1 MGDVPESELWDIS
14 YFEDFRVRLKN
25 GNVDNVV
32 EFVRK
37 WDIKSQY
44 VKVDLFNCGNET
56 GLSRVVSRAQNYA
69 VIMFQS

>member
-25 GNVDNVV
+25 GNVDNIV

-37 WDIKSQY
+37 
-44 VKVDLFNCGNET
+44 
-56 GLSRVVSRAQNYA
+56 
-69 VIMFQS
+69 